1 MAPRTPAT
9 DLLPVFLRR
18 LAAVGDQPKTRILI
32 ACSGGPDSMTLLDL
46 AERWRDLSDGFVA
59 VGHVDHALR
68 GRASRADAAFVQ
80 NECARRH
87 LPFGVQ
93 RVPVRRWARHRRRG
107 LEDAARE
114 LRYRALAALAR
125 RFRCPLVA
133 TAHTLDD
140 QTETVVLNLLRG
152 TGPSG
157 LAGMADR
164 APWPVSVPGQTPSL
178 VRPLITF
185 SKKEILRYLRSR
197 RLSFRVD
204 ATNALPLFLRN
215 RLRPVL
221 RSWEALRPGFF
232 QRVAQTARILR
243 DEDDFWRARLASR
256 RKAPRLRLE
265 RAPFLRYHVAE
276 QRRRLRHLF
285 GLTRFETLERVRLF
299 AADRSVGPLDIP
311 GGRVAKTGSF
321 LLFHRENP

>member
-1 MAPRTPAT
+1 MERKDTIKMYK
-9 DLLPVFLRR
+9 LPVEVKFCRNCTVSNQRPRITFDENGVCSACNFAEYKKTKIDWAQREKELKELCDRFRR
-18 LAAVGDQPKTRILI
+18 ND
-32 ACSGGPDSMTLLDL
+32 GGYT
-46 AERWRDLSDGFVA
+46 
-59 VGHVDHALR
+59 
-68 GRASRADAAFVQ
+68 
-80 NECARRH
+80 
-87 LPFGVQ
+87 
-93 RVPVRRWARHRRRG
+93 
-107 LEDAARE
+107 
-114 LRYRALAALAR
+114 ALASLAR
-125 RFRCPLVA
+125 RFRCPRVA

-157 LAGMADR
+157 LAGMVDR
-164 APWPVSVPGQTPSL
+164 GPWPVSIPGRRPSL
-178 VRPLITF
+178 LRPLMIF
-185 SKKEILRYLRSR
+185 SKKEILRYLQSR
-197 RLSFRVD
+197 GLPFRVD

-243 DEDDFWRARLASR
+243 DEDDFWRTRLASR
-256 RKAPRLRLE
+256 RKAPRIRLE
-265 RAPFLRYHVAE
+265 RGPFLRYHVAE

-299 AADRSVGPLDIP
+299 AADGSVGPLDIP

-321 LLFHRENP
+321 LLFRRETP